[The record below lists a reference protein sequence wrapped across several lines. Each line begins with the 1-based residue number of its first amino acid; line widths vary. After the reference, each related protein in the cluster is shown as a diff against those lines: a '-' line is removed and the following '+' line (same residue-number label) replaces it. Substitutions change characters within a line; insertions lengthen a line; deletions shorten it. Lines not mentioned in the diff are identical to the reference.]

1 MTAPWAWEEMELS
14 YWISTV
20 LYLSRDNAV
29 GLFIE
34 IKQVSQG

>member
-1 MTAPWAWEEMELS
+1 MTGLWAWEKIELS

-20 LYLSRDNAV
+20 LSLSRDNAV